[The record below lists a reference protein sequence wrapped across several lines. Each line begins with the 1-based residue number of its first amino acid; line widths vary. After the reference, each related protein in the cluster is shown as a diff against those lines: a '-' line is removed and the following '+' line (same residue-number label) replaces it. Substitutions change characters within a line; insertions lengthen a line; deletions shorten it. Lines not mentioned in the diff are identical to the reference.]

1 MDDYLTEQ
9 AIRDEAE
16 FQQLLKALSKIDSLR
31 PTWTATSEVKVQKYE
46 DKSHDGIFC
55 SLTFTANDGVTVYL
69 FNQPCHTT
77 CMVRIYKGETTIYQ
91 ANLKYGRSY
100 ERLRDYI
107 EAIANPILQYQE
119 EENRKRLA
127 HEESV
132 RKDFWN

>member
-46 DKSHDGIFC
+46 DKSHDGIVC

-69 FNQPCHTT
+69 FNQPCPPLVWFGFTKA
-77 CMVRIYKGETTIYQ
+77 R
-91 ANLKYGRSY
+91 
-100 ERLRDYI
+100 RLFTK
-107 EAIANPILQYQE
+107 PI
-119 EENRKRLA
+119 
-127 HEESV
+127 
-132 RKDFWN
+132 